1 MLKTKELP
9 TDHRSNIFDVIRHMA
24 ALAVIVSHHF
34 AFNGL
39 EEPTAFGVTK
49 LGSFAVIVFFSISG
63 FLITKSFFRSSS
75 ALSYLKK
82 RAFRIL
88 PGLIVCAFVT
98 VFIICG
104 IFGVKGFVDWVTS
117 IRAIKTFIYYCLF
130 GSHASGESVNYFTNN
145 YIYPNSVNSS
155 LWTLLFEVLDY
166 IAVIVIF
173 SVIKNKLYGSLLFLL
188 SSIIVLLINNHFT
201 ISGYLIDRMAA
212 LSIPFSIGA
221 LLFSVESYWKDSN
234 KVKLILMAASIAGIA
249 MSPANDERSILFLM
263 SVPVAVII
271 LGSSVKDV
279 IIKGRF
285 DFSYGI
291 YIYAFPVQQICS
303 NIVSS
308 NFYVSILISFFITFI
323 LAAMSWFMVERRFIN
338 RKASASLSHVRT

>member
-1 MLKTKELP
+1 
-9 TDHRSNIFDVIRHMA
+9 
-24 ALAVIVSHHF
+24 
-34 AFNGL
+34 
-39 EEPTAFGVTK
+39 
-49 LGSFAVIVFFSISG
+49 
-63 FLITKSFFRSSS
+63 
-75 ALSYLKK
+75 
-82 RAFRIL
+82 
-88 PGLIVCAFVT
+88 
-98 VFIICG
+98 
-104 IFGVKGFVDWVTS
+104 
-117 IRAIKTFIYYCLF
+117 
-130 GSHASGESVNYFTNN
+130 
-145 YIYPNSVNSS
+145 
-155 LWTLLFEVLDY
+155 
-166 IAVIVIF
+166 
-173 SVIKNKLYGSLLFLL
+173 
-188 SSIIVLLINNHFT
+188 
-201 ISGYLIDRMAA
+201 MAA

-249 MSPANDERSILFLM
+249 MSPANDEISILFLM

-323 LAAMSWFMVERRFIN
+323 LAAMSLFMVYGSWFMVHGSWFMVHGSWFMVERRFIN
-338 RKASASLSHVRT
+338 RKASTSLSHVRT

>member
-1 MLKTKELP
+1 ML
-9 TDHRSNIFDVIRHMA
+9 F
-24 ALAVIVSHHF
+24 
-34 AFNGL
+34 
-39 EEPTAFGVTK
+39 
-49 LGSFAVIVFFSISG
+49 
-63 FLITKSFFRSSS
+63 
-75 ALSYLKK
+75 
-82 RAFRIL
+82 
-88 PGLIVCAFVT
+88 
-98 VFIICG
+98 
-104 IFGVKGFVDWVTS
+104 
-117 IRAIKTFIYYCLF
+117 
-130 GSHASGESVNYFTNN
+130 
-145 YIYPNSVNSS
+145 
-155 LWTLLFEVLDY
+155 
-166 IAVIVIF
+166 F

-188 SSIIVLLINNHFT
+188 SSIIVLLINNHFA

-323 LAAMSWFMVERRFIN
+323 LAAMSLFMVERRFIN
-338 RKASASLSHVRT
+338 RKASTSLSHVRT